1 MHDCQHIRPYIS
13 TWIASIEWEIH
24 TYNINQFIGEF
35 RMVLS
40 KSRHQISVGKKKL
53 EINRSSKVNSHVS
66 LSFFQDPWV
75 LIPVN
80 LTDSALVFLSL
91 SLYRSSPLFR
101 STALEL
107 WSKLTGRSVI
117 VVDKWCP
124 CVRFIA
130 LLYRQI
136 HREDCLIKDCLLL
149 PPETGGPEIIHTAS
163 VELTDRLGK
172 RWLGVIKL

>member
-80 LTDSALVFLSL
+80 LTDSALVSLSL
-91 SLYRSSPLFR
+91 SIAAVLYLDLRPLN
-101 STALEL
+101 SDLNLLA
-107 WSKLTGRSVI
+107 RSVI

>member
-66 LSFFQDPWV
+66 LSFFQDPCEFDRFS
-75 LIPVN
+75 
-80 LTDSALVFLSL
+80 TCLSL

-149 PPETGGPEIIHTAS
+149 PPGTGGPEIIHTAS

>member
-40 KSRHQISVGKKKL
+40 KSKHQISVGKKQLKL
-53 EINRSSKVNSHVS
+53 IGHQRLNHVS

-80 LTDSALVFLSL
+80 LTDSALVSLSL

-107 WSKLTGRSVI
+107 WSKLTGHSVI

-149 PPETGGPEIIHTAS
+149 PPGTGGLRSFTLLVWS
-163 VELTDRLGK
+163 WQTDWERDD
-172 RWLGVIKL
+172 